1 MQGDVANP
9 LLINAVELAR
19 VSRSLV
25 LHFQATRLPL
35 GLSRLSR
42 LAIAA
47 VPHLPF
53 VPIAQA
59 HSQRPHA
66 SNHTRIISK
75 ATGRKEDL
83 WQLYNEVVYPPKVP
97 VGNKDVASFV
107 LQERRPGE
115 VTHRRED
122 LLYSQKKLWLLGFM
136 IRGRSV
142 DDAFAQLAHRP
153 EKGAR
158 ILEEVLEEAIEL
170 AVKEHDFEYCT
181 KIWVD
186 CKGWL
191 NHFAYFPNL
200 AETVHVC
207 RGRGVPRLYKGVRGH
222 LSANNYHYANL
233 YIRLREGDPPPV
245 YHPRQIKGSWTPTHN
260 CPSFGRP
267 SWGSGNDM
275 LQLELERMRQRR
287 LKGG

>member
-1 MQGDVANP
+1 MSPEFITSGDVSQGCP
-9 LLINAVELAR
+9 VSQLLNFGRGPQIPTHQWLN
-19 VSRSLV
+19 SL
-25 LHFQATRLPL
+25 ATRLPL

-42 LAIAA
+42 LAVAA

-59 HSQRPHA
+59 HSQRPAA

-136 IRGRSV
+136 IRGKSV

-181 KIWVD
+181 KIWV
-186 CKGWL
+186 
-191 NHFAYFPNL
+191 
-200 AETVHVC
+200 ETVHVS
-207 RGRGVPRLYKGVRGH
+207 RGRGVPRLYKGVRGQ

-233 YIRLREGDPPPV
+233 YVRLREGDPPPV
-245 YHPRQIKGSWTPTHN
+245 YHPRQVKGSWTPTHN

-287 LKGG
+287 LKTGM